1 MKKRQWCGK
10 QQNGKKQKSKKYCA
24 NALCKIRSN
33 SYGYAESNSSKLTLE
48 TYKVYL
54 LYSQRKEIGM
64 LGEHLICPDTFALG
78 KGELQF

>member
-48 TYKVYL
+48 TYN
-54 LYSQRKEIGM
+54 SQRKEIGM
-64 LGEHLICPDTFALG
+64 LGEHLICPDTSALR